1 VTSGVDLIRQR
12 ARELPDSPGVYLY
25 RDAAG
30 EMLYVGK
37 AKSLRKRVASYA
49 RPDRTALERR
59 TADMVRRVASVEAVM
74 AGSELEALLLEQ
86 NLVKTH
92 RPAFNVRLRDDKSY
106 PYIAVTLRDRFPR
119 VMFTRERHRRGV
131 RYFGP
136 YASASKVRET
146 LDALNRIFP
155 FRPCEGPEP
164 GRRSGVPCLDHHIG
178 RCDAPC
184 VGLITEASYGLLID
198 QVVEFLG
205 GRTAPVRRRL
215 EREMREAAQDQRYED
230 AARARNRLA
239 AVAQLEERQLVDRP
253 GGADVD
259 VLGVAR
265 EGDLASIQLF
275 PLRAGRLGERFAF
288 TLENAAG
295 ATLDDL
301 VEAFVAERYEAA
313 GASVPGLLVVDGEL
327 EDREALEAALS
338 ERRGARVEIRRPLRG
353 EKRRLVELA
362 QRNAELALRQ
372 ELVAGERGRS
382 RRLGALE
389 ELREALN
396 LEALPTR
403 IECYDI
409 SNTMGAAT
417 MASMVVFEHGMPKKS
432 DYRIFGIERAGGPD
446 DFASMAEAISRR
458 FARLAS
464 GVEDDTS
471 FGACPDLV
479 VIDGGK
485 GQLNA
490 ALAAM
495 AEQDVARVAAVGL
508 AKRLEEIYVP
518 GRPAPIVLDDD
529 DPGLLLLRRI
539 RDEAHRFA
547 LSHHRRRRGRE
558 ASSSLF
564 DALPGV
570 GPARKRALL
579 AHFRSPSAILAA
591 SPAELEAVPGLP
603 ARTARAIYAHLHKA
617 G

>member
-1 VTSGVDLIRQR
+1 MATGVEVIREA
-12 ARELPDSPGVYLY
+12 ARELPDAPGVYMY
-25 RDAAG
+25 RDADG
-30 EMLYVGK
+30 ELLYVGK

-49 RPDRTALERR
+49 RAERANLERR
-59 TADMVRRVASVEAVM
+59 TADMVLRVATVETVVAR
-74 AGSELEALLLEQ
+74 SELEALLLEQ

-92 RPAFNVRLRDDKSY
+92 RPQFNVRLRDDKSY

-136 YASASKVRET
+136 YPSASKVRET
-146 LDALNRIFP
+146 LDTLNRVFP

-178 RCDAPC
+178 RCGAPC
-184 VGLITEASYGLLID
+184 VGLVTEVQYGLLID
-198 QVVEFLG
+198 QVVEFLE

-215 EREMREAAQDQRYED
+215 QQEMRDAAAGQRYED

-239 AVAQLEERQLVDRP
+239 AVATLEERQLVDKP
-253 GGADVD
+253 GIGDVD

-265 EGDLASIQLF
+265 EGDLAVVQLF
-275 PLRAGRLGERFAF
+275 PLRGGRLGERFSF

-301 VEAFVAERYEAA
+301 VEAFVAERYDSA
-313 GASVPGLLVVDGEL
+313 GASVPPLIALDGAL
-327 EDREALEAALS
+327 DDREALEALLT
-338 ERRGARVEIRRPLRG
+338 ERRGSRVEIRWAQRG

-362 QRNAELALRQ
+362 QRNAELSLRQ
-372 ELVAGERGRS
+372 ELVGERGRS

-409 SNTMGAAT
+409 SNTMGTAT

-432 DYRIFGIERAGGPD
+432 DYRIFGIERDGGPD
-446 DFASMAEAISRR
+446 DFASMSEAISRR

-464 GVEDDTS
+464 GTEDDPS
-471 FGACPDLV
+471 FAACPDLV

-495 AEQDVARVAAVGL
+495 AEHDVARGAAIGL

-518 GRPAPIVLDDD
+518 GRPAPIVLDPDD
-529 DPGLLLLRRI
+529 SGLLLLRRV

-547 LSHHRRRRGRE
+547 LTHHRKRRSRE
-558 ASSSLF
+558 ASTSLF
-564 DALPGV
+564 DAMPGV

-579 AHFRSPSAILAA
+579 RHFRSPGAILDA
-591 SPAELEAVPGLP
+591 SAEELEAVPGLP
-603 ARTARAIYAHLHKA
+603 APTARAIYAHLHRT